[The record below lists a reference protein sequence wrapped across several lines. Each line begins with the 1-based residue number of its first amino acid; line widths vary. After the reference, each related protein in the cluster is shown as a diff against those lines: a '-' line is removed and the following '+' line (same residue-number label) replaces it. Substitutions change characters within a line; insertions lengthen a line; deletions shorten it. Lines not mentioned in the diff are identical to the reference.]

1 MIRIVSAAIVGCFI
15 LVGCSAQ
22 SEPDAEASH
31 QPAAA
36 ATQVR
41 DAGAAIDLPIPATE
55 VDQIVSTTYRVLTV
69 VTNPNLSKS
78 QKNEQTA
85 DSSTGTLVVT
95 ETPIP
100 NAPVELEPVAVQKFT
115 YLSKDQ
121 VEIAA
126 LSGTQTLHVTLL
138 PQGQH
143 WLVDDITSDGCA
155 SGSAC
160 PFDVEPLPSLAPEK
174 N

>member
-1 MIRIVSAAIVGCFI
+1 MIRIVSAAIVGCFV

-22 SEPDAEASH
+22 SEPDAEVSH
-31 QPAAA
+31 QPVAA

-41 DAGAAIDLPIPATE
+41 AAGAAIDLPIPATE
-55 VDQIVSTTYRVLTV
+55 VDQIVSTTYQVLTV
-69 VTNPNLSKS
+69 VTNPNLNRE
-78 QKNEQTA
+78 QQNDQTA

-95 ETPIP
+95 DVPV
-100 NAPVELEPVAVQKFT
+100 ASVPVELKPVVVQRFT

-121 VEIAA
+121 VQIEANA
-126 LSGTQTLHVTLL
+126 GDQTLYVTLI
-138 PQGQH
+138 PQGQR
-143 WLVDDITSDGCA
+143 WLVDDITSDGCS

-160 PFDVEPLPSLAPEK
+160 PFDPSVVPTLPPEK